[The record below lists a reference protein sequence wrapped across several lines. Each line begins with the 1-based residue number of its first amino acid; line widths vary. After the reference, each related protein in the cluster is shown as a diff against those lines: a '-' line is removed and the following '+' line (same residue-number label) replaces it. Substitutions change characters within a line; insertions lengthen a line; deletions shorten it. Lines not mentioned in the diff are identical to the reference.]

1 MPDPMLQALHEW
13 QNFYL
18 LAGTGS
24 ATLMGLLFIAVS
36 LGTHLVSAHE
46 KGVRMFVT
54 PTLVHL
60 MLVLLLALVMLVP
73 THTTLSLVVS
83 LLGIG
88 LGSTAYS
95 AQLSLHMLRAPDGEE
110 VNRNHWV
117 WHAALPLGSYIT
129 IVAVAV
135 WLLTGMVFALNGL
148 AVSAILLLIIG
159 LHNAWDLVLWLAR
172 NR

>member
-1 MPDPMLQALHEW
+1 MPDPLLQAIHEW

-46 KGVRMFVT
+46 TGVRLFVT

-60 MLVLLLALVMLVP
+60 MLVLLVALVMLVP
-73 THTTLSLVVS
+73 SHTLLSLAGS
-83 LLGIG
+83 LLVIGI
-88 LGSTAYS
+88 STTAYLG
-95 AQLSLHMLRAPDGEE
+95 QLSLHLMRGADGEE
-110 VNRNHWV
+110 VNRNHWM
-117 WHAALPLGSYIT
+117 WHSGLPLGSYAT
-129 IVAVAV
+129 IVGVAI
-135 WLLTGMVFALNGL
+135 WLLTGNPTALNGL
-148 AVSAILLLIIG
+148 AVSMGLLLIIG